1 MTRRD
6 DDDFLVRWARRKDAA
21 RHRRDA
27 PETEE
32 PAASP
37 AAPPEPASPDD
48 ETADE
53 TAETELLESLP
64 DIDSL
69 TLESDFTRFLQRG
82 VPEALRRKALRRLWR
97 LDPVFA
103 NLDGLNNYDED
114 YTKLG
119 KVVMPE
125 LRSLYRVGQGMLLG
139 ESPAGGPP
147 APEAAGAQTPA
158 AETAE
163 SESRDTKSPQ
173 SPTEDLKTSTVTTPG
188 PKDAADTQPTAP
200 PEQPA
205 ATASLPHGE
214 DEAVRGGAGRAGT
227 RPRSAAARRWGASRQ

>member
-1 MTRRD
+1 MTKED

-21 RHRRDA
+21 RQRRGA
-27 PETEE
+27 PEAEE

-37 AAPPEPASPDD
+37 AAAPESASSAD
-48 ETADE
+48 ETAD
-53 TAETELLESLP
+53 TELLESLP

-69 TLESDFTRFLQRG
+69 TLESDFTQFLQCG

-125 LRSLYRVGQGMLLG
+125 LRSLYRVGQGMFLG
-139 ESPAGGPP
+139 EAPASGPP

-158 AETAE
+158 AETAV
-163 SESRDTKSPQ
+163 SGSQDAKSPQ
-173 SPTEDLKTSTVTTPG
+173 TPTEDPKTSTAATPA
-188 PKDAADTQPTAP
+188 PKDAAQSEPTAP
-200 PEQPA
+200 PDQPA
-205 ATASLPHGE
+205 ATASLPYGE
-214 DEAVRGGAGRAGT
+214 DEAVRGGAGKAGT